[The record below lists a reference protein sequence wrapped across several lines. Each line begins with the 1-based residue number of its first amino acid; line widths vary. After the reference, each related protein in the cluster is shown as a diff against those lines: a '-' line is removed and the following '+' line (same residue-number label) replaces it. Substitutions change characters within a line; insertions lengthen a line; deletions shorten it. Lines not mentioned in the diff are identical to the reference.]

1 MAVMMPLG
9 VSAFAPSVGAYYRQ
23 TSKEQFTTIDNGVP
37 LASTTSQLA
46 LKQGASSPLSA
57 ADLYTKVPAE
67 QSLAIKQLKAATVID
82 VPVIDKVQLTRSTAV
97 KELVI
102 VDTAVDDY
110 ATLIRDIN
118 PNVEVRFIDKTK
130 PGLEQLN
137 NILAD
142 YHGLTAL
149 HLVSHGADGV
159 LQLGTD
165 NVQEQDL
172 KLGQSLSI
180 LEQVMADDAD
190 VLLYGCNLA
199 KSAKGK
205 ALLELINNNAKVD
218 VAASNDYT
226 GAKQQ
231 NGDWELE
238 VVRGNINAKQPF
250 SEIALNNFAHV
261 LAFTGTINFS
271 TVTTAGALGGGSG
284 TNAEFG
290 GAGGYTLVLDGAAAS
305 TYGGFG
311 RGYSSSGESQL
322 TLSFSGN
329 ESFQPSSIYVYNI
342 SGLTD
347 TFVVTADVAGSVN
360 SGALNDSA
368 GTTIDLSSFGAGVT
382 KLYISVQDSSGYFS
396 VDNFAVANVAPANS
410 APTIANLNG
419 DSFTFTEGDAAT
431 LIDQGTAATVTDAD
445 GGDFNAGNMTVTI
458 TSGEDAAED
467 VLSLDTSGTVALAG
481 TTASSNVSVGGTVIG
496 TLGNNIA
503 AGNDLVVNFNVNAT
517 PTNTQTLVQAVT
529 FQDTDTDNPTTGAR
543 NVRLTVNDGDG
554 GTSANSD
561 ITITV
566 SAVNDAPT
574 ATGIPTD
581 VTVTEDTASNVDLS
595 AVTFADVDN
604 ASLTVTLAASAG
616 TFSTP
621 ADGAGVGAGVT
632 ETLVNATTITLA
644 GSPADINTYLDTAS
658 NIQYTGASNVNG
670 NDAATMTINANDG
683 TVNPLLG
690 TVNLDI
696 TAVND
701 APTDMTLSASSI
713 NQSAT
718 GVGADIGTLTS
729 TDVDSGAFTYS
740 LVADGASGSG
750 SCGVGN
756 DVDNASFQIN
766 TNILETVGATNAS
779 SYKICLQTSDGS
791 ASYQEAFTISVA
803 DDVAPT
809 ISAVSIANSAHK
821 VGDVVTATITVSS
834 DSDDYTTGSGGISG
848 TIDGYT
854 LGSLSKT
861 NDTTY
866 TASFTITDGGT
877 DVAAGSNVPVNFTL
891 ADSTGNASGAFTTAI
906 SQASDAIYANIPTVN
921 LTADSNTI
929 AEDGG
934 VSVLTATLS
943 GSLNSLWPVDV
954 SVGLAYS
961 GTATV
966 TTDYTKSNTITIASG
981 SSTGTAN
988 VTGVGDTL
996 YDAASAE
1003 TVIVDINS
1011 LSVGNEG
1018 ATNQQTINITD
1029 AEAAPTVSLSVGSN
1043 AIAENGGTST
1053 ITASLEHATYEDVTV
1068 NLIYSGTATSGSDY
1082 NNTVSASVTISGG
1095 STSAN
1100 AATGITGVDDVT
1112 EEGGETIIIDISSV
1126 SGGGATESGTQQQ
1139 TVTILDDDD
1148 TTAPT
1153 ISSVSVPANGT
1164 YATGQNL
1171 NFIVNTDEIV
1181 TVNTGGGTPRLV
1193 LNIGGVT
1200 KYASYLSGTGSQALV
1215 FRYVVE
1221 AGLNDADGVG
1231 LSALETN
1238 GGTIQD
1244 GAANNINTTLN
1255 SIGALGGVLVE
1266 SVSPV
1271 VTGVSAS
1278 TADGSYKAGDVINVT
1293 VTFDDTVTVNTT
1305 GGTPSLLLET
1315 GATDRAATY
1324 VSGSASNTLVF
1335 DYTVQ
1340 AGDTSADLDYVA
1352 TGSLSLNSGTIK
1364 DSNGNNASLTL
1375 AVPAAAGSLS
1385 DGKAIVIDTTAPVSA
1400 VVTTPAAPL
1409 TVTATTTSVSG
1420 THGEDGVNV
1429 KIFKDADNNGTA
1441 DDSNA
1446 PLASGTVAAGSWSLN
1461 APLTLGTNNF
1471 VVMALDAA
1479 GNASGAV
1486 DVSTITRNSPPIVNS
1501 DPTGAVVI
1509 SGSAIE
1515 GGTLT
1520 ADTSSLGD
1528 GNGLGTFS
1536 YQWQSGGANVG
1547 SNSSS
1552 YQVVTFDIGNTIT
1565 VTVNYTDGD
1574 GFDESVTSEPT
1585 SVVVNTNDSPTGA
1598 VLITGVVEEDQ
1609 TLMADTS
1616 TIGDADGLGEF
1627 SFQWLRNG
1635 VAIEGAT
1642 TTSYLLGDADVGSV
1656 ISAIV
1661 SYIDGLGTSES
1672 LVSAETVAVANINDV
1687 PTGNVIISGSAE
1699 EDQTLTVSDTLAD
1712 LDGLGEISYQ
1722 WLRNAE
1728 LVEGMTSAS
1737 YTLTQVDVGATL
1749 SVQANY
1755 TDGYGQLESV
1765 TSAATEVVANVND
1778 LPTGEVVISG
1788 VATSGEIVT
1797 ASHTLSDEDGLGD
1810 INYQWQR
1817 NGEAISGANVDSY
1830 TLTEDDVEQ
1839 SVTVVASYTDGQG
1852 TSESIL
1858 SNAIIPIS
1866 GTPIVGSKPEITASA
1881 DVTVNA
1887 TGLFTEVDMKTAI
1900 ATDVEDGDLAV
1911 AVDSNS
1917 FFSPGSHIVTWSAV
1931 DSDGNEATDTQVI
1944 NVIPLVGLSNNQ
1956 NTAEGSTVNFNIIL
1970 NGPAVEYPV
1979 IVPYTISGTADI
1991 DGSDHDLVDGSVTLE
2006 SGQLTAN
2013 VTVNI
2018 VDDGAGEGQETI
2030 VITLEEPTNAII
2042 GTKASSQIAI
2052 FEGNVAPDVSLTA
2065 TQGDGATRIVSQDGG
2080 LVTVST
2086 TVKDPNQNDNHSYD
2100 WSNSDS
2106 ALVDTDDDE
2115 TTFTLDPSA
2124 LSPGFYKLRIAVS
2137 DGDKVGQD
2145 RLKLRIDEVLPEL
2158 NDQDDSDNDGI
2169 SDKDEGTGDND
2180 DDGIPDFLDSAN
2192 LARNVVQERQADDT
2206 SFLMETEPGL
2216 ALTLGEVAFRAK
2228 SAKTQ
2233 VSEDDIV
2240 NHGNEGQGANKD
2252 ESYEYSNGLF
2262 DFNVEELPIAGQ
2274 SVSIVVAQ
2282 FAPIPADAIYRKLMP
2297 SGWQDFVIDDNNSVA
2312 SAFGSEGFCPPP
2324 GDVAYIN
2331 GLTEGH
2337 WCVQLTIEDGG
2348 ANDADGEVNQSIDD
2362 PGGIA
2367 VAVTGNTRPE
2377 AVDDAIDVKR
2387 NHNVYIDVLAN
2398 DIDVDG
2404 DTLTITS
2411 ANVDIGSVS
2420 IEDNQLLFT
2429 TELDHYGIAN
2439 ITYGISDSQGGSAT
2453 GRVVINVVLNNAP
2466 VAVDDSAETD
2476 NETSIDI
2483 NVLSNDSDADGDSLT
2498 VTQASAEHG
2507 SVTINADGSLHY
2519 TPASGFEG
2527 TDTLSY
2533 TISDGDEGESQAVVS
2548 VTVKAS
2554 TPVVIDKPSHR
2565 KGGGSMLWILLI
2577 GILAVGTR
2585 RLAHIKR

>member
-1 MAVMMPLG
+1 MPLG

-23 TSKEQFTTIDNGVP
+23 TTKEQFTTIDSATP
-37 LASTTSQLA
+37 LVSASSQLA
-46 LKQGASSPLSA
+46 LKQGASSSLSA
-57 ADLYTKVPAE
+57 ADMYAVAPVN
-67 QSLAIKQLKAATVID
+67 QPLALKQHKAAAVID
-82 VPVIDKVQLTRSTAV
+82 VPVIENLQLTRSTAV

-137 NILAD
+137 AILAD
-142 YHGLTAL
+142 YHDLTAL
-149 HLVSHGADGV
+149 HLVSHASDGV
-159 LQLGTD
+159 LQLGT
-165 NVQEQDL
+165 
-172 KLGQSLSI
+172 
-180 LEQVMADDAD
+180 EQVDEDLLRSNNSSLVQLEKSMADDAD

-199 KSAKGK
+199 ESENGEH
-205 ALLELINNNAKVD
+205 LLTYISEQTNLD
-218 VAASNDYT
+218 LMASNDLT
-226 GAKQQ
+226 GQGSLK
-231 NGDWELE
+231 GDWELE
-238 VVRGNINAKQPF
+238 IATGKIDAKIPF
-250 SEIALNNFAHV
+250 SPN
-261 LAFTGTINFS
+261 
-271 TVTTAGALGGGSG
+271 
-284 TNAEFG
+284 
-290 GAGGYTLVLDGAAAS
+290 
-305 TYGGFG
+305 
-311 RGYSSSGESQL
+311 
-322 TLSFSGN
+322 
-329 ESFQPSSIYVYNI
+329 
-342 SGLTD
+342 
-347 TFVVTADVAGSVN
+347 
-360 SGALNDSA
+360 ALNDFSDVLA
-368 GTTIDLSSFGAGVT
+368 VTTYAPTDFCSSSCSVALANHTSSDGDLVFSGSQDVYAYDSIYINSGFYVDYLSTSTSGYLKFAADGTNTASFSLTYVYFYAIRTGVCSTANVTGYLVGGGTASDTFDLSSAGAQGAVT
-382 KLYISVQDSSGYFS
+382 LTNLTGQQITHFKVNVSGCSSGTSSKHLFDTLRLKNFK
-396 VDNFAVANVAPANS
+396 VDNKLAPNA
-410 APTIANLNG
+410 APVIANLNG

-431 LIDQGTAATVTDAD
+431 LIDQGTAATVSDAD
-445 GGDFNAGNMTVTI
+445 GGDFNTGNMTVTI

-481 TTASSNVSVGGTVIG
+481 TTAGSNVSVGGTVIG

-604 ASLTVTLAASAG
+604 ASLTVTLAASTG

-670 NDAATMTINANDG
+670 NDAATMTINANDS

-701 APTDMTLSASSI
+701 APTDITLSASSI

-740 LVADGASGSG
+740 LVANGASGSG

-756 DVDNASFQIN
+756 DADNATFQIN
-766 TNILETVGATNAS
+766 TNILETVGATNAG
-779 SYKICLQTSDGS
+779 SYKVCLQTDDG
-791 ASYQEAFTISVA
+791 AGATFQKAFTVTVA

-809 ISAVSIANSAHK
+809 ISSVSIANSAHK
-821 VGDVVTATITVSS
+821 VGDVVTATITVSA
-834 DSDDYTTGSGGISG
+834 DTDDYTTGSGGISG
-848 TIDGYT
+848 SIDGYT
-854 LGSLSKT
+854 LGSLTKT

-866 TASFTITDGGT
+866 TATFTITDGGT
-877 DVAAGSNVPVNFTL
+877 DVAAGSDVAVNFTL
-891 ADSTGNASGAFTTAI
+891 TDSTGNASGAFTTAI

-921 LTADSNTI
+921 LTADTNTI

-943 GSLNSLWPVDV
+943 GSLNNLWPVDV

-966 TTDYTKSNTITIASG
+966 TTDYTKSNTITVSSG

-988 VTGVGDTL
+988 VTSVADTL
-996 YDAASAE
+996 YDAASDE

-1018 ATNQQTINITD
+1018 VTNQQTINITD
-1029 AEAAPTVSLSVGSN
+1029 AEAAPTVTLAVGSN
-1043 AIAENGGTST
+1043 TVAENGGTST
-1053 ITASLEHATYEDVTV
+1053 ITANLSHATYENVTV
-1068 NLIYSGTATSGSDY
+1068 NLAYTGTATSGTDY
-1082 NNTVSASVTISGG
+1082 ATPSASITVNGG
-1095 STSAN
+1095 SITAN
-1100 AATGITGVDDVT
+1100 AATGITGTDDVT
-1112 EEGGETIIIDISSV
+1112 EEGDETIIIDISSV
-1126 SGGGATESGTQQQ
+1126 SGGGASESGTQQQ
-1139 TVTILDDDD
+1139 TITVQDDDD

-1171 NFIVNTDEIV
+1171 DFTVNTDEIV

-1193 LNIGGVT
+1193 LDIGGVT
-1200 KYASYLSGTGSQALV
+1200 KYASYVSGTGSQALV

-1221 AGLNDADGVG
+1221 AGLNDADGIG

-1244 GAANNINTTLN
+1244 GATNNINSTLN

-1352 TGSLSLNSGTIK
+1352 TGSLTLNSGTIK
-1364 DSNGNNASLTL
+1364 DANGNSATLTL
-1375 AVPAAAGSLS
+1375 VAPAAAGSLG
-1385 DGKAIVIDTTAPVSA
+1385 DAKAIVIDTTAPVSP
-1400 VVTTPAAPL
+1400 VVTTPAAPAS
-1409 TVTATTTSVSG
+1409 VTSTSMSISG

-1461 APLTLGTNNF
+1461 APLALGSNDF
-1471 VVMALDAA
+1471 VVVAYDTA

-1486 DVSTITRNSPPIVNS
+1486 DVPTVTQNSPPVVNNT
-1501 DPTGAVVI
+1501 PTGEVVI
-1509 SGSAIE
+1509 SGDVKE
-1515 GGTLT
+1515 GSTLT
-1520 ADTSSLGD
+1520 ADTSSLAD
-1528 GNGLGTFS
+1528 SNGLGTFS
-1536 YQWQSGGANVG
+1536 YQWQSEGSNVG
-1547 SNSSS
+1547 DNSVS
-1552 YQVVTFDIGNTIT
+1552 YQIKTSDIDKTIS
-1565 VTVNYTDGD
+1565 VTVSYIDGD
-1574 GFDESVTSEPT
+1574 GFNESVSSAPT
-1585 SVVVNTNDSPTGA
+1585 AKVLNVNDLPTGE
-1598 VLITGVVEEDQ
+1598 VLISGVAEEDQ
-1609 TLMADTS
+1609 ILTADAS
-1616 TIGDADGLGEF
+1616 ALEDKDGLGEI

-1635 VAIEGAT
+1635 
-1642 TTSYLLGDADVGSV
+1642 
-1656 ISAIV
+1656 
-1661 SYIDGLGTSES
+1661 
-1672 LVSAETVAVANINDV
+1672 
-1687 PTGNVIISGSAE
+1687 E
-1699 EDQTLTVSDTLAD
+1699 E
-1712 LDGLGEISYQ
+1712 
-1722 WLRNAE
+1722 
-1728 LVEGMTSAS
+1728 VEGENTSS
-1737 YTLTQVDVGATL
+1737 YKLIQADVGATL
-1749 SVQANY
+1749 SVQASY
-1755 TDGYGQLESV
+1755 TDGYGQSESV
-1765 TSAATEVVANVND
+1765 VSATTEIVANVND

-1817 NGEAISGANVDSY
+1817 NGEAIAGANVDSY

-1852 TSESIL
+1852 TSESII

-1931 DSDGNEATDTQVI
+1931 DSDGNEVTDTQVV
-1944 NVIPLVGLSNNQ
+1944 NVIPLVGLSKNQ

-2013 VTVNI
+2013 ITVNI

-2052 FEGNVAPDVSLTA
+2052 FEDNVAPDVSLTA

-2086 TVKDPNQNDNHSYD
+2086 TVKDPNQNDSHSYD

-2106 ALVDTDDDE
+2106 ALVDTDDDD

-2124 LSPGFYKLRIAVS
+2124 LSPGFYKLHIAVS

-2158 NDQDDSDNDGI
+2158 NEQDDSDNDGI

-2206 SFLMETEPGL
+2206 NFLMETEPGL
-2216 ALTLGEVAFRAK
+2216 VLTLGEVAFRANSSK
-2228 SAKTQ
+2228 SE

-2240 NHGNEGQGANKD
+2240 NHGNEGQGVNRD

-2297 SGWQDFVIDDNNSVA
+2297 TGWQDFVIDDNNNVA
-2312 SAFGSEGFCPPP
+2312 SAPGSEGFCPPP
-2324 GDVAYIN
+2324 GDVAYIE

-2348 ANDADGEVNQSIDD
+2348 ANDADGVVNKSIDD

-2367 VAVTGNTRPE
+2367 VAVTGNTHPE
-2377 AVDDAIDVKR
+2377 AVDDTIDVKR
-2387 NHNVYIDVLAN
+2387 NHTMYIDVLAN
-2398 DIDVDG
+2398 DLDADG

-2420 IEDNQLLFT
+2420 IENNQLLFT
-2429 TELDHYGIAN
+2429 TEIEHYGVAN
-2439 ITYGISDSQGGSAT
+2439 ITYGISDGQGGSAI

-2533 TISDGDEGESQAVVS
+2533 TISDSDEGESQAVVS

-2554 TPVVIDKPSHR
+2554 TPVVIDKPSR
-2565 KGGGSMLWILLI
+2565 KGGGSMLWVLLI
-2577 GILAVGTR
+2577 GIFAAAR
-2585 RLAHIKR
+2585 RLTYIKR